1 MFSKALA
8 AGLILG
14 LASVAVGQEEP
25 SAAPA
30 AQEEGAAHELKLGDK
45 APALEIAEWVKG
57 EPVKQFE
64 SGKVYVVEFWATWCG
79 PCIAGM
85 PHVSKLQEEYKD
97 QGVRVIGVNI
107 WDEPANVKPFMK
119 ARTARDGTA
128 LPSGDELMGYTVAIE
143 KKAEDGKTG
152 KMATAWMEAAG
163 QGGIPTAFIV
173 NQESRIA
180 WLGHPSQLDEP
191 LKEVVAGTWS
201 IEKAQAEAERQRQ
214 VQAQAEPLIMA
225 YRQAVDAGDVPAQLK
240 AIDDL
245 LALDA
250 EMFAGLQQQKL
261 QILLMVQK
269 DYEKGYALAEQLI
282 DGQFKDHAQ
291 ALNGI
296 AWMIL
301 TEIPSAER
309 NEQIALRA
317 ASRANE
323 LTKSEDPSILD
334 TLAKAYYESGD
345 VEKALHYQEIAV
357 QKAEGHPEML
367 PDLQQRLEEYR
378 AAKNKG

>member
-8 AGLILG
+8 VGLILG
-14 LASVAVGQEEP
+14 LAGVAVGQEEP
-25 SAAPA
+25 AAAPA
-30 AQEEGAAHELKLGDK
+30 AQQEEAAKELKLGDK

-85 PHVSKLQEEYKD
+85 PHVSKVQEEYKD
-97 QGVRVIGVNI
+97 KDVRVIGVNI
-107 WDEPANVKPFMK
+107 WDEPSNVKPFMES
-119 ARTARDGTA
+119 RTARDGTA

-143 KKAEDGKTG
+143 KKAADGKTG

-180 WLGHPSQLDEP
+180 WIGHPSQLDEP

-201 IEKAQAEAERQRQ
+201 IEKAQAEAERERQ

-301 TEIPSAER
+301 TQTPSAER
-309 NEQIALRA
+309 NEEIALRA
-317 ASRANE
+317 AARANE
-323 LTKSEDPSILD
+323 LTKGEDPSILD

-345 VEKALHYQEIAV
+345 VEKALQYQEVAV